1 MEFVY
6 VVKRYDLFNLH
17 FPHGFVTGQ
26 EANGGWARDVLL
38 QRIRERG
45 FFLERRKA
53 EEDSGFKQIIPYC
66 IVRHNGDVLM
76 LKRLP
81 TQGEKRLHNK
91 MSIGVGGHI
100 NPVDGEGDL
109 LDLGCERELAEEVEI
124 PGRHKKRVVGFINDD
139 ATAVGSVHFGV
150 VYRVDL
156 ADREV
161 SVREK
166 AMMEGALTPVSEVK
180 QLAAGGA
187 DFETWSALAMARID
201 TILQD

>member
-6 VVKRYDLFNLH
+6 VVKRYDLFALH
-17 FPHGFVTGQ
+17 FPHGFITGQ
-26 EANGGWARDVLL
+26 EPNGWARDGLL

-66 IVRHNGDVLM
+66 VVRHGGDLF
-76 LKRLP
+76 LLRRLP

-91 MSIGVGGHI
+91 LSIGVGGHI
-100 NPVDGEGDL
+100 NPVDREGDL
-109 LDLGCERELAEEVEI
+109 LDLGCERELAEEVAI
-124 PGRHKKRVVGFINDD
+124 PGKIKKRVVGFINDD

-156 ADREV
+156 PDREV
-161 SVREK
+161 EVREK
-166 AMMEGALTPVSEVK
+166 GMMEGALTPVSEVRRM
-180 QLAAGGA
+180 AAGGA
-187 DFETWSALAMARID
+187 DFETWSALVLARID
-201 TILQD
+201 EVLQA